1 MPGHRA
7 DCLKLPK
14 ARYITI
20 GQFHNVGW
28 CFYDKWTTKI
38 VNQKVEQTYWEC
50 KDQDNKNITE
60 LWNNM
65 WTLSIVQQY
74 QYSEAIP
81 WCIRWSDVT
90 EGMTVPWWNCSRVIT
105 CQTDIKEI
113 PLSSVKVAVITG
125 CICRKQLDSQAAF
138 KIGIEKDKTDCKGV
152 IGSMEHLVWALS
164 DGTWTT
170 HLPMR
175 GPIRE
180 ITLGLPT
187 LCPIWKR
194 SPLKNRQE
202 LLQVRHKREI
212 NEDDVWH
219 EPSSSVKFSWAL
231 ESFFAPIAAYRNREM
246 IDKLIGQMDRLARIT
261 KKGFWDL
268 NIQLQTT
275 TKMTLQNRM
284 ALNIMLLKENGVC
297 GYLKDRIDHCCI
309 NIPEVTSE
317 VEKDISELTQTQVE
331 LQKERQDAEQ
341 SWIEALL
348 NKFDL
353 NLGGWEHPLLES
365 VVVLAIVIV
374 LLCLLYVGIKRKH
387 SQTIARNN
395 RIFSTLSRNYANPIF
410 DNPPAYEEARLELSH
425 LKGITN
431 Q

>member
-1 MPGHRA
+1 
-7 DCLKLPK
+7 
-14 ARYITI
+14 
-20 GQFHNVGW
+20 
-28 CFYDKWTTKI
+28 
-38 VNQKVEQTYWEC
+38 
-50 KDQDNKNITE
+50 
-60 LWNNM
+60 
-65 WTLSIVQQY
+65 
-74 QYSEAIP
+74 
-81 WCIRWSDVT
+81 
-90 EGMTVPWWNCSRVIT
+90 
-105 CQTDIKEI
+105 
-113 PLSSVKVAVITG
+113 
-125 CICRKQLDSQAAF
+125 
-138 KIGIEKDKTDCKGV
+138 
-152 IGSMEHLVWALS
+152 
-164 DGTWTT
+164 
-170 HLPMR
+170 
-175 GPIRE
+175 
-180 ITLGLPT
+180 
-187 LCPIWKR
+187 
-194 SPLKNRQE
+194 
-202 LLQVRHKREI
+202 
-212 NEDDVWH
+212 
-219 EPSSSVKFSWAL
+219 
-231 ESFFAPIAAYRNREM
+231 M

-353 NLGGWEHPLLES
+353 NLGGWVHSLLES

-374 LLCLLYVGIKRKH
+374 LLCLLYVGIKRII

-410 DNPPAYEEARLELSH
+410 DNPPAYEEA
-425 LKGITN
+425 
-431 Q
+431 